1 MTKRKKKKIGLV
13 AAKDAGLIH
22 HGPMATSD
30 ATATPD
36 IARAIKQ
43 INNLLRLMPAE
54 AINVSSSGSL
64 ESRELHNW
72 DVVAPAI
79 LCSAANCML
88 SLRLLAETPVPCR
101 EQDAGMLLRRVY
113 EHLVLFAWIAINPEA
128 NAKRWVADDYKY
140 RILIHDELKCEL
152 LDDTTYKAFVDYKT
166 RNKPM
171 PNLLVRAT
179 EADAYWLPQLS
190 DKTPSLVSLYTTIY
204 RATSANVH
212 PTPRS
217 LFAYVNPGGATGNF
231 AIGLNTRS
239 PVMNQS
245 AYVCAPAAFAMMLLV
260 AEKVLKFPSAAQV
273 YKAYAIDPITDPE
286 ATPKKEG

>member
-1 MTKRKKKKIGLV
+1 M
-13 AAKDAGLIH
+13 AAKDARLIH

-30 ATATPD
+30 ASATPD

-54 AINVSSSGSL
+54 AISVSSSGSL

-79 LCSAANCML
+79 LFSAANCML
-88 SLRLLAETPVPCR
+88 SLRLLAETLVPCR
-101 EQDAGMLLRRVY
+101 EQDASMLLRRVY
-113 EHLVLFAWIAINPEA
+113 EHLVLFAWIAIDPET

-152 LDDTTYKAFVDYKT
+152 LDATTYKAFVDYKT
-166 RNKPM
+166 RNKTM

-179 EADAYWLPQLS
+179 EADAHWLPQLREKS
-190 DKTPSLVSLYTTIY
+190 PSLVFLYTTIY
-204 RATSANVH
+204 RAASANAH

-217 LFAYVNPGGATGNF
+217 LYAYVNPGATGKF
-231 AIGLNTRS
+231 AIGLNPQS
-239 PVMNQS
+239 PELNQS
-245 AYVCAPAAFAMMLLV
+245 AYVCAPTTFAMMLLI
-260 AEKVLKFPSAAQV
+260 AEKVLNFPSAAQV
-273 YKAYAIDPITDPE
+273 YKAFAIDPITAPNV
-286 ATPKKEG
+286 TLRKEG